1 MRWGAMVE
9 NQKDPL
15 PQISV
20 KPFSSLCPNTSF
32 ILVLIFLLPFFFGQ
46 ATWLVG
52 SLFADL
58 GLNLDPWQ

>member
-1 MRWGAMVE
+1 MRWGAVVE

-32 ILVLIFLLPFFFGQ
+32 ILVLIFLFPFFLAKPYGL
-46 ATWLVG
+46 W
-52 SLFADL
+52 DL
-58 GLNLDPWQ
+58 CLLI

>member
-32 ILVLIFLLPFFFGQ
+32 ILVLIFLFPFFFWPSHMACGIF
-46 ATWLVG
+46 VC
-52 SLFADL
+52 
-58 GLNLDPWQ
+58 

>member
-1 MRWGAMVE
+1 MRWGSVVE

-32 ILVLIFLLPFFFGQ
+32 ILVLIFLFPFFLAKPYGL
-46 ATWLVG
+46 W
-52 SLFADL
+52 DL
-58 GLNLDPWQ
+58 CLLI